1 MVIGKGYTDRF
12 LTEEEARQIFQQ
24 GVAQLDV
31 AGKKVLVIIPDSTRS
46 GPMPLCFRALVEYLS
61 PSVAQ
66 LDFLIA
72 LGTHRPMTEEQICK
86 HLGITVAERRS
97 TYAKIGLYNHDWQQ
111 GLKHIGTISADEIR
125 ELSGG
130 LMAQDVPVQING
142 RIFAY
147 DHLMVCG
154 PVFPHEVVGFSGGN
168 KYFFPGI
175 AGGEVIDITHWLS
188 AVITN
193 VKTIGRQDTPVRRV
207 VNRAA
212 SFIPLPKSCFSMV
225 VKGHHDLAGLYFG
238 TPEEAQEAAAALS
251 AQVNIV
257 YVDKPFKLVISVMP
271 ELYDDLW
278 TAAKGVYKMEPV
290 VAEGGTVIVYAPH
303 INEVSYTHGHILDRI
318 GYHVRDYFLKNWE
331 RFKDVPWGVLAHAT
345 HCKGSG
351 TYENG
356 VEKPRMNV
364 VLATGI
370 PKERCERINL
380 GYLDPATLNLEEY
393 KGREAEG
400 ILVVPRA
407 GEMLYRLKEQ

>member
-1 MVIGKGYTDRF
+1 MVIGTGYTDRF
-12 LTEEEARQIFQQ
+12 LTEEEARQVLQQ

-46 GPMPLCFRALVEYLS
+46 GPISLCFRALVEYLS

-72 LGTHRPMTEEQICK
+72 LGTHRPMTEEQLCK
-86 HLGITVAERRS
+86 HVGITMAERHS

-111 GLKHIGTISADEIR
+111 GLKHIGTISAAEIR
-125 ELSGG
+125 ELSNG
-130 LMAQDVPVQING
+130 LMELDLPVRING

-147 DHLMVCG
+147 DHLIICG

-175 AGGEVIDITHWLS
+175 AGGEVIDITHWL
-188 AVITN
+188 
-193 VKTIGRQDTPVRRV
+193 
-207 VNRAA
+207 
-212 SFIPLPKSCFSMV
+212 IPLPKSCFSMV

-238 TPEEAQEAAAALS
+238 TPEESQEAAAALS

-257 YVDKPFKLVISVMP
+257 YVDQPFKLVISVMP

-290 VAEGGTVIVYAPH
+290 VADGGTVIVYAPH
-303 INEVSYTHGHILDRI
+303 IDEVSYTHGHILDRI

-331 RFKDVPWGVLAHAT
+331 RFKDVPWGVLAHST

-364 VLATGI
+364 ILSTGI

-380 GYLDPATLNLEEY
+380 GYLDPATLNLDAY

-407 GEMLYRLKEQ
+407 GEMLYRLREQ